1 MTETLER
8 TSTEACGGEMK
19 APEPQAEHRWLQR
32 MVGDFTCEIEAV
44 MAPDKPPEKS
54 RGRQTNRSLG
64 GLWLIGEGEG
74 ETPDGG
80 EMKSVLTLGYDP
92 AKGKFV
98 GTFIASMMTHLWP
111 YEGTLQGNVLTLD
124 SEGPSF
130 SGDGTTAKYQDVIEL
145 VDDDHWIL
153 SSRTPGPDGEWVQ
166 FMTAHYRRA
175 R

>member
-8 TSTEACGGEMK
+8 SETQDCGSGMDAK
-19 APEPQAEHRWLQR
+19 PQAEHAWLSR
-32 MVGDFTCEIEAV
+32 MVGDWTFQSTRR
-44 MAPDKPPEKS
+44 MGPDQPPMTS
-54 RGRQTNRSLG
+54 TGRQTNRSLG

-74 ETPDGG
+74 GTPGG
-80 EMKSVLTLGYDP
+80 TMNSVITLGFDP
-92 AKGKFV
+92 TKGKFV

-111 YEGTLQGNVLTLD
+111 YEGTLDGNVLTLD

-130 SGDGTTAKYQDVIEL
+130 SGDGSVQAYKDVVEI

-153 SSRTPGPDGEWVQ
+153 RGTGPGPDGQWIE

-175 R
+175 